1 MISDYE
7 AYKLYVAVKLHFTT
21 SYDVFKYNGRVNCP
35 VAAFNKRNDRKL
47 FNKLAERFNKPKDII
62 EYYVANFAYGNSNVI
77 YSMDEAEEN
86 YETWMKRKE
95 SITYEFSKQM
105 NFLLTYLENNNKTYQ
120 QLFSIETGVPE
131 LLTLYMRGDIHL
143 ETLVIID
150 EYENFLPSW
159 EPLILIWGEQ
169 LQILN
174 KVKRFVRF
182 DKDKLKHTY
191 LKHKVELVEVYH
203 GQNYTI

>member
-35 VAAFNKRNDRKL
+35 AAAFNKRNDRKL
-47 FNKLAERFNKPKDII
+47 FARLAERFNKPKDII
-62 EYYVANFAYGNSNVI
+62 EYYVANFAYGNKNMI
-77 YSMDEAEEN
+77 YSMDEAEGN
-86 YETWMKRKE
+86 HETWLKRKE
-95 SITYEFSKQM
+95 SINYEFSKQM
-105 NFLLTYLENNNKTYQ
+105 NFLLRYLEDNGKTYQ
-120 QLFSIETGVPE
+120 QLFDIETGVPE
-131 LLTLYMRGDIHL
+131 LLTLYMRGDIYL

-150 EYENFLPSW
+150 EYENFLPTW
-159 EPLILIWGEQ
+159 EPLVLIWGDQ

-182 DKDKLKHTY
+182 DKDKLKYTY

-203 GQNYTI
+203 GKNYTI

>member
-1 MISDYE
+1 MVSDYE
-7 AYKLYVAVKLHFTT
+7 AYKLYVAVKLHFTS
-21 SYDVFKYNGRVNCP
+21 SYDVFKYNGKINCP

-47 FNKLAERFNKPKDII
+47 FARLAERFNKPKDII

-77 YSMDEAEEN
+77 YSMDEAEEK

-120 QLFSIETGVPE
+120 QLFDIETGVPE
-131 LLTLYMRGDIHL
+131 LLALYMRGDIHL

-159 EPLILIWGEQ
+159 EPLVLIWGEQ

-182 DKDKLKHTY
+182 DKDKLKYTY

>member
-21 SYDVFKYNGRVNCP
+21 SYDVFKYNGRLNCP
-35 VAAFNKRNDRKL
+35 ISAFSKRNDRKL
-47 FNKLAERFNKPKDII
+47 FARLAERFNTPKQII
-62 EYYVANFAYGNSNVI
+62 EYYVANFAYGNKNVI
-77 YSMDEAEEN
+77 YSMDEAEGN

-95 SITYEFSKQM
+95 SMTYEFSKQM
-105 NFLLTYLENNNKTYQ
+105 NYLQRYLEDTRKTYD
-120 QLFSIETGVPE
+120 QLFDIESGVPD
-131 LLTLYMRGDIHL
+131 LLNLYMRGDIHL

-150 EYENFLPSW
+150 EYENFLPRW
-159 EPLILIWGEQ
+159 EPLILIWSDQ

-182 DKDKLKHTY
+182 DKDKLKYTY
-191 LKHKVELVEVYH
+191 LKHKAELVEVYH
-203 GQNYTI
+203 G

>member
-35 VAAFNKRNDRKL
+35 AAAFNKRNDRKL
-47 FNKLAERFNKPKDII
+47 FARLAERFNKPKDII
-62 EYYVANFAYGNSNVI
+62 EYYVANFAYGNKNMI
-77 YSMDEAEEN
+77 YSMDEAEGN
-86 YETWMKRKE
+86 HETWLKRKE
-95 SITYEFSKQM
+95 SINYEFSKQM
-105 NFLLTYLENNNKTYQ
+105 NFLLRYLEDNGKTYQ
-120 QLFSIETGVPE
+120 QLFDIETGVPE
-131 LLTLYMRGDIHL
+131 LLTLYMRGDIYL

-150 EYENFLPSW
+150 EYENFLSTW
-159 EPLILIWGEQ
+159 EPLVLIWGDQ

-182 DKDKLKHTY
+182 DKDKLKYTY

-203 GQNYTI
+203 SKNYTI

>member
-1 MISDYE
+1 
-7 AYKLYVAVKLHFTT
+7 
-21 SYDVFKYNGRVNCP
+21 
-35 VAAFNKRNDRKL
+35 
-47 FNKLAERFNKPKDII
+47 
-62 EYYVANFAYGNSNVI
+62 
-77 YSMDEAEEN
+77 MDEAEEK

-120 QLFSIETGVPE
+120 QLFDIETGVPE
-131 LLTLYMRGDIHL
+131 LLALYMRGDIHL

-159 EPLILIWGEQ
+159 EPLVLIWGEQ

-182 DKDKLKHTY
+182 DKDKLKYTY